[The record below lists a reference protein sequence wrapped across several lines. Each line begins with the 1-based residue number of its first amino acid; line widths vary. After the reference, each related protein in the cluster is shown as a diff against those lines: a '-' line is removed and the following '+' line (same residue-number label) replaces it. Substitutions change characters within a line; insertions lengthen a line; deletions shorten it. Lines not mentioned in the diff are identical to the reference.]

1 MLLFVYNMAQVRKY
15 QPGGAL
21 NNSENL
27 IDIGGRKYLKSDV
40 VNILKNQTLRN
51 SYSINFL
58 ENDESENALFNKVAD
73 IYANGLANGE
83 MRFDD
88 DGKHIIDPSGKYY
101 NIDRIIEKPK
111 SEQDYFNNTSVEV
124 MNMF

>member
-40 VNILKNQTLRN
+40 VNVLKNQTLRD
-51 SYSINFL
+51 SYSVNFL

-111 SEQDYFNNTSVEV
+111 SEQDHFNNTSVEV